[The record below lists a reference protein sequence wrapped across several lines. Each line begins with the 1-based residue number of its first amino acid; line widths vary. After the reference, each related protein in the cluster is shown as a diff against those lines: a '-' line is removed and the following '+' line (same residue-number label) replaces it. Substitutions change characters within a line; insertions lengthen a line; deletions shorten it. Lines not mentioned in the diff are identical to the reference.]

1 MGRMKRAPWLNLRAH
16 HPSTA
21 SQQKLKKYK
30 REKSVLLEK
39 HTEKA
44 MQFKRTLMYPANFA
58 CNNTNLIWFK
68 KNEIFKDRRKEV
80 AKNRPTI
87 LGM

>member
-1 MGRMKRAPWLNLRAH
+1 LKLRKEMGRMKRAPWLNLRAH

-44 MQFKRTLMYPANFA
+44 MQFKRTLMYP
-58 CNNTNLIWFK
+58 
-68 KNEIFKDRRKEV
+68 
-80 AKNRPTI
+80 TI